1 VVSSDLLLSMLIMN
15 VHEDMLLRIAILE
28 QISMEVEFIV
38 FKI

>member
-1 VVSSDLLLSMLIMN
+1 MVSSDLLLPMLIMN